1 MLRNRQVRVGGIFNA
16 RVSDGRWR
24 TCARNGWPLNP
35 AVLALPQS
43 FRPIPHRLN
52 ATWPMSRAIPKMSAC
67 RYGSFASNLVCPRHV
82 GVISEV
88 PVARFCRFRITSLAT
103 FDTTLRLRGLSSF
116 CMDHLSHRPSRSWST
131 RSKSR
136 WWRNSVAVFLLRNSR
151 IKLRLQRWIR
161 LNRATRATRFLNSN
175 LIRRLSR
182 GVEQQ

>member
-16 RVSDGRWR
+16 RVFDGRWW

-67 RYGSFASNLVCPRHV
+67 RLWVLCVEFGMSASCR

-88 PVARFCRFRITSLAT
+88 RLPGFAGSASLAT

-116 CMDHLSHRPSRSWST
+116 CMDHLSHRPSRSWSA

-136 WWRNSVAVFLLRNSR
+136 RWRNSVAVLFVTKFQDQVTSATVESPEPRYPRNALSEFEFNQASR
-151 IKLRLQRWIR
+151 AR
-161 LNRATRATRFLNSN
+161 S
-175 LIRRLSR
+175 
-182 GVEQQ
+182 